1 MGIWPGE
8 DPVVIEEDA
17 IAIRSITLIGLTFDH
32 CLIDGA
38 LADQFMTKLKSA
50 LETWPE
56 EVL

>member
-1 MGIWPGE
+1 
-8 DPVVIEEDA
+8 VVIEEDA